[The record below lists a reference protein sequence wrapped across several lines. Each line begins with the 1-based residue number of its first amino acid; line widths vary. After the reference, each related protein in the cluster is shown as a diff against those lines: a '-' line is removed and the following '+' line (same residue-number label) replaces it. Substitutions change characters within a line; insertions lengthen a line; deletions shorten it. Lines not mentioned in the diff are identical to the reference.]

1 MPARFSTTH
10 PYPYEADGYE
20 YMIIPSN
27 NIAGFHCVSYEPGR
41 NGRNPR
47 PYSIIIGPG
56 RSRTKFTTAF
66 EAHIAYLKYIGPD
79 ENKKLAEQH
88 TPPVPIGPRPQDR
101 LTPDGRTIIPVSTT
115 TTAGYYGVEV
125 SRSNPQR
132 PYKILIGGTKRNPI
146 TKHFKCPLEAHLAK
160 LEHLG
165 PTETAR
171 IARRLDPTVTITI
184 REEVLDDPTITRSWK
199 IHEPDNTSNN
209 TRHCHKCDEW
219 KDIDTEFPQAQPKAP
234 CNSCEAI
241 WSNKHRNTWIG
252 ALKSKWRSMHKS
264 STNRKLPPPDWK
276 DERTYLEW
284 AVDQLEMRDHCA
296 YNIEIKLTPQNIS
309 PERVDESKGYSP
321 SNTIFIQSKL
331 QSRGGKNQW
340 SRGKWEF
347 IPWLKAAPHL
357 YYNEESA
364 RADLARAIAAESRT
378 EPGGKPWYVKRKGDI
393 DSSPLLTFVMNQ
405 YNNSISTTK
414 RRNSNRKHRE
424 LDHTILVSD
433 ILEMWIEQMGRCEI
447 LGIPMTPRA
456 NSPWLMSLD
465 RRNDGVGYTR
475 ENCRLI
481 VVEMNTPKCED

>member
-1 MPARFSTTH
+1 MPSGFSATH
-10 PYPYEADGYE
+10 PYPYEADGDT

-27 NIAGFHCVSYEPGR
+27 NKSKFLHVSYEPGKKGK
-41 NGRNPR
+41 NKK
-47 PYSIIIGPG
+47 PYNIIIGLG
-56 RSRTKFTTAF
+56 RSRIKFTTAL

-79 ENKKLAEQH
+79 ENKKLAEKH

-115 TTAGYYGVEV
+115 TAGYYGVEV
-125 SRSNPQR
+125 CRSNPQR
-132 PYKILIGGTKRNPI
+132 PYNILTGPNNQRN
-146 TKHFKCPLEAHLAK
+146 HFKCPLEAHLAK
-160 LEHLG
+160 LEYLG

-171 IARRLDPTVTITI
+171 IARIYDPTVTRTI
-184 REEVLDDPTITRSWK
+184 REEVLDDPKITRPWK
-199 IHEPDNTSNN
+199 RHEPDNTSDN

-219 KDIDTEFPQAQPKAP
+219 KDIDTFFNAQPKT
-234 CNSCEAI
+234 SCKSCDAI

-252 ALKSKWRSMHKS
+252 ALKSKWSSMRTS
-264 STNRKLPPPDWK
+264 SRNRKLPPPEWK

-284 AVDQLEMRDHCA
+284 AVEQLEMHDHCA
-296 YNIEIKLTPQNIS
+296 YDIEIKLTPQNIS
-309 PERVDESKGYSP
+309 PERVDESKGYGP

-331 QSRGGKNQW
+331 QSRGGRNQW
-340 SRGKWEF
+340 TRKKWEF
-347 IPWLKAAPHL
+347 IPWLKTAPHL
-357 YYNEESA
+357 YYNEKSA
-364 RADLARAIAAESRT
+364 RADLARAIATESRT
-378 EPGGKPWYVKRKGDI
+378 ESGGKPWYVKRKGDI

-405 YNNSISTTK
+405 YNNSISSTK
-414 RRNSNRKHRE
+414 QRNNRGRD

-456 NSPWLMSLD
+456 NSSWQMSLD